1 MLPPL
6 FGLKMEVIMA
16 RKKRIDKK
24 FLELTKEIDIEKFR
38 DSVKSEFHNITDL
51 RDSKRIKYPAWYVTL
66 VILCGYLA
74 GCNTIEDIADYS
86 SLKGAWFSEL
96 TGTTYGGP
104 CYNTI
109 WWFLVRLEPQAFKQ
123 LLTNWFQRLP
133 RDLVGQLLVIDG
145 KRLRGVSK
153 DKYITHLV
161 ELFAAQDRLVIAQA
175 KVPDKKGEAQALPE
189 LLDAVDIK
197 GAIVSFDALYT
208 HIEETQQVR
217 KRGAHF
223 IAGIKGNQ
231 PKLHDETMNYFEQAY
246 SVDYEGVDVDRFQ
259 SCEKGHGRIEERK
272 ICVSKNIDWL
282 PQKEEWELKALIEVR
297 SKRLIKGK
305 SETATRYYG
314 ASCEG
319 SAKQFAGWIREHWS
333 IENNLHWVA
342 DVVFKEDASLGD
354 TGHSAENM
362 SLIRRLAMNIIQV
375 FDGERGISAARRCAT
390 HSPEYLRGL
399 LGKVFC

>member
-1 MLPPL
+1 MLQPL

-16 RKKRIDKK
+16 RKKVDKK
-24 FLELTKEIDIEKFR
+24 FLELTKEIDIKRFR
-38 DSVKSEFHNITDL
+38 DSVKGEFYDMPDP
-51 RDSKRIKYPAWYVTL
+51 RDSKRTTYPAWYVIL
-66 VILCGYLA
+66 VILSGYLA

-86 SLKGAWFSEL
+86 KLKGAWFSEL

-104 CYNTI
+104 SYNTI

-123 LLTNWFQRLP
+123 LLTNWFMRLP

-145 KRLRGVSK
+145 KRLRGISK
-153 DKYITHLV
+153 DKHVTHLV
-161 ELFAAQDRLVIAQA
+161 ELFAAQDRIVIAQA

-189 LLDAVDIK
+189 LLNAVDIK
-197 GAIVSFDALYT
+197 GAIVSFDALYA

-223 IAGIKGNQ
+223 IVGIKGNQ
-231 PKLHDETMNYFEQAY
+231 PKLYGEAINYFEQAY
-246 SVDYEGVDVDRFQ
+246 NIDYKGVEVDRFQ

-272 ICVSKNIDWL
+272 ICVSEDIDWL
-282 PQKEEWELKALIEVR
+282 PQKEKWELEALIEVR
-297 SKRLIKGK
+297 SERLIKGK
-305 SETATRYYG
+305 TETSIRYYG
-314 ASCEG
+314 ASCKG

-375 FDGERGISAARRCAT
+375 FDGERGVSAARRYAT
-390 HSPEYLRGL
+390 HCPEYLRGL